1 MYLINLIYQKILNKD
16 VTKGIMATILKSE
29 KGKTIT
35 FPKFPSLQQ
44 NQMKIGLA
52 FVILFD
58 SIEKGMNATIFD
70 THRDD
75 DTISTMSKKRS
86 ENGSGVSIKVK
97 IGRDNLLACCIN
109 LRAFLY
115 PPGFAIPKFLTTFS
129 LVSLPF

>member
-1 MYLINLIYQKILNKD
+1 
-16 VTKGIMATILKSE
+16 MATILKSE

-44 NQMKIGLA
+44 NQMKIGMA

-58 SIEKGMNATIFD
+58 GIEKGMNATIFD

-86 ENGSGVSIKVK
+86 ENGSGVSIKVNNG
-97 IGRDNLLACCIN
+97 IMELLLSDKANNSTFKMVLDKQCN
-109 LRAFLY
+109 DWLY
-115 PPGFAIPKFLTTFS
+115 YVTNNIL
-129 LVSLPF
+129 